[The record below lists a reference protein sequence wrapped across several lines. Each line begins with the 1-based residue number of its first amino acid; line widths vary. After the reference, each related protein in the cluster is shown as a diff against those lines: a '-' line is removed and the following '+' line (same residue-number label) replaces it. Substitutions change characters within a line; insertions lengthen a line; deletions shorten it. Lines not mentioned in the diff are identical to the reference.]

1 MTYDITHTDL
11 DGIGCAIM
19 LEKIYPKIQTFSI
32 DYKDL
37 DDAIANVLSI
47 AKPGDTLY
55 ITDISM
61 NEEQATI
68 CDKACLKVNH
78 IDHHSSSK
86 KLSDRFPWSFTD
98 ISHCATYHL
107 HQMLSRYATLSDYDE
122 FVSLVDNYDTW
133 GHGTQPSD
141 QAKDLNRLL
150 SMIGAEAFLARFKLS
165 GNVKLT
171 DTEKVLIATDKYQE
185 EQYLKEAMGKV
196 FGLKDPDGNTFL
208 MISAERYT
216 SSLGN
221 FLLQNFEEAEYVV
234 IVDNWNGKVSL
245 RSRGNVDVGE
255 LAKRCGGGG
264 HKKAAGFVNSSQ
276 ALKNFWRCDSCE
288 WRRSGDSTLD

>member
-1 MTYDITHTDL
+1 MTFAITHTDL
-11 DGIGCAIM
+11 DGIGCAIL
-19 LEKIYPKIQTFSI
+19 LEKVYPHVETFSI
-32 DYKDL
+32 DYKGL
-37 DDAIANVLSI
+37 DNAISHVLSI

-61 NEEQATI
+61 NEEQAET
-68 CDKACLKVNH
+68 CNKSRCKVNH

-98 ISHCATYHL
+98 VNNCATYHL
-107 HQMLSRYATLSDYDE
+107 FKMLSRYATLSDYEE

-133 GHGTQPSD
+133 GHGTQPSEE
-141 QAKDLNRLL
+141 AKDLNRLL
-150 SMIGAEAFLARFKLS
+150 HMIGPEAFLARFVLS
-165 GNVKLT
+165 GKINLS
-171 DTEKVLIATDKYQE
+171 DSEKAVIAVDKSQE
-185 EQYLKEAMGKV
+185 EKYLNESLGMVA
-196 FGLKDPDGNTFL
+196 GLKDPDGNTFL

-221 FLLQNFEEAEYVV
+221 FLLQQFNDAEYVV
-234 IVDNWNGKVSL
+234 IVDSRENKVSL

-264 HKKAAGFVNSSQ
+264 HKKAAGFINNGQ

-288 WRRSGDSTLD
+288 WRRSGNSTLD